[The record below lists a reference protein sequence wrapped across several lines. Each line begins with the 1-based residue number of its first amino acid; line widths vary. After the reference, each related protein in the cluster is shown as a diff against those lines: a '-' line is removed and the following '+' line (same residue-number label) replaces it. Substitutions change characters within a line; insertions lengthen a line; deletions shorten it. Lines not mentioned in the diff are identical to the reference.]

1 MKVQGPSATSSTTSA
16 KRTNGATAAGFSLPT
31 ENISAPI
38 AKPISAANAIG
49 NIGALLAAQA
59 IPDEAEKRR
68 RATRR
73 ANSLLDQ
80 LDEVRVATL
89 SGSVSKHHLANLSRT
104 LKEQA
109 GQIDDEKLQSILQE
123 VELRAEVELAKLE
136 ASL

>member
-1 MKVQGPSATSSTTSA
+1 MKVQGTSATSQTSSA
-16 KRTNGATAAGFSLPT
+16 KRATAGAAAGFSLPVD
-31 ENISAPI
+31 APSVQT
-38 AKPISAANAIG
+38 ARTISAANSIG
-49 NIGALLAAQA
+49 NVGALLAAQA

-80 LDEVRVATL
+80 LDDVRVATL
-89 SGSVSKHHLANLSRT
+89 TGNVSKAHLANLSRT
-104 LKEQA
+104 LREQNER
-109 GQIDDEKLQSILQE
+109 IEDDELRQILQE